1 MKLTLRQWRM
11 LRDMT
16 LKEASKKIGVSEQ
29 SIIKW
34 EKHGALPNARQI
46 PAIEEAYNIRWSD
59 DVLMP

>member
-1 MKLTLRQWRM
+1 M

-16 LKEASKKIGVSEQ
+16 LKEASEKIGVSEQ
-29 SIIKW
+29 AINKW

-46 PAIEEAYNIRWSD
+46 PAIEEAYSIRWSD